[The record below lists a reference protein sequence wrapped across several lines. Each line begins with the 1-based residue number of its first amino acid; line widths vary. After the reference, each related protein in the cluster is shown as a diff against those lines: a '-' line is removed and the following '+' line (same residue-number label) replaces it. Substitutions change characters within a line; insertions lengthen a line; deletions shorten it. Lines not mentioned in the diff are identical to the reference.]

1 MLHIRCHRWASVLI
15 TLPIILTAMPAL
27 AQQAGAIVESV
38 TQVDAGRYRLVGT
51 ALAANGSSACA
62 LAMASGRCM
71 FTCGPGSLRC
81 EGGTASLPFGK
92 FDLTDLPTE
101 ANGTLILQIFVQGAI
116 SFTQTINPSQP
127 SGTAKWSAYNNTC
140 CSNAS
145 TGTVYTSTYEI
156 TVDGVI
162 KRSVSNSCTS
172 GTATFE
178 GFASTTPG
186 TKNYTAQVLSSAC
199 GNQSA
204 SGTVT
209 MASNACYRFQLD
221 IEGGALVNKFGTV
234 TCPSSADTATLQDT
248 TEATPMAIF
257 PMVPEAG
264 DGVETPTA
272 TYQPLQRQP

>member
-1 MLHIRCHRWASVLI
+1 MPHIRFYRWASVLI
-15 TLPIILTAMPAL
+15 TLPIVLASIPAL

-38 TQVDAGRYRLVGT
+38 TQVDTGRYRLVGT
-51 ALAANGSSACA
+51 ALAANGSPACA

-81 EGGTASLPFGK
+81 EGGTASLPLGK
-92 FDLTDLPTE
+92 FDLTNLPTE
-101 ANGTLILQIFVQGAI
+101 ANGTIILQIFVQGAI

-140 CSNAS
+140 CSSPTA
-145 TGTVYTSTYEI
+145 VYTSTYEV
-156 TVDGVI
+156 TVDGAT

-172 GTATFE
+172 GTATLE

-186 TKNYTAQVLSSAC
+186 AKNYTARILSSAC

-209 MASNACYRFQLD
+209 MAGNACYRFQLD
-221 IEGGALVNKFGTV
+221 FEGGALVNKFGTV
-234 TCPSSADTATLQDT
+234 TCPSSADATTLQDAAET
-248 TEATPMAIF
+248 TPMAIF
-257 PMVPEAG
+257 PMVPDLS
-264 DGVETPTA
+264 DGVETPAA
-272 TYQPLQRQP
+272 TYQSLQRQP

>member
-1 MLHIRCHRWASVLI
+1 MPHIRFYRWASILI
-15 TLPIILTAMPAL
+15 TLPIVLASMPAL

-38 TQVDAGRYRLVGT
+38 TQVDTGRYRLVGT
-51 ALAANGSSACA
+51 ALAANGSPACA

-92 FDLTDLPTE
+92 FDLTNLPTE
-101 ANGTLILQIFVQGAI
+101 ANGTIILQIFVQGAI
-116 SFTQTINPSQP
+116 SFTQTINPTQP

-140 CSNAS
+140 CSS
-145 TGTVYTSTYEI
+145 TTTVYTSTYEV
-156 TVDGVI
+156 TVDGVT
-162 KRSVSNSCTS
+162 KRSISNSCTS
-172 GTATFE
+172 GTATLE

-186 TKNYTAQVLSSAC
+186 AKNYTARILSSEC

-221 IEGGALVNKFGTV
+221 FEGGALVNKFGTV
-234 TCPSSADTATLQDT
+234 TCPSSADAATLQDAA
-248 TEATPMAIF
+248 EATPMAIF
-257 PMVPEAG
+257 PMAPEAG
-264 DGVETPTA
+264 DGAEPPTA
-272 TYQPLQRQP
+272 TYQSLQRQP